1 MHLLGG
7 LSRALE
13 ACCMTLPEVA
23 TAMRDM
29 LTENG
34 FALDRIYIPEIRTHA
49 VAVIDSATGSAA
61 TLDESVTMWDLT

>member
-1 MHLLGG
+1 
-7 LSRALE
+7 
-13 ACCMTLPEVA
+13 MTLPEVA

-34 FALDRIYIPEIRTHA
+34 FALDRIYIPEIRAHA